1 MARIRA
7 EGCGM
12 IWRIYIYGMVIA
24 LAIATVGSFT
34 YLVVDPPARLART
47 SYGLDRFTTPPV
59 LLPETAGSGG
69 STAPRS
75 ISIDELIR
83 SYQASAAGNGATASA
98 KAISA
103 PTGC

>member
-1 MARIRA
+1 
-7 EGCGM
+7 M

-24 LAIATVGSFT
+24 LATATVGSFI
-34 YLVVDPPARLART
+34 YLVVDPPPRLART

-59 LLPETAGSGG
+59 LLPETSGSGG
-69 STAPRS
+69 STTPRS

-83 SYQASAAGNGATASA
+83 SYQASAAGSGTPASA

>member
-1 MARIRA
+1 
-7 EGCGM
+7 M
-12 IWRIYIYGMVIA
+12 IWRLYIYGMVIA
-24 LAIATVGSFT
+24 LATAVVGSFT
-34 YLVVDPPARLART
+34 YLVVDPPPRLART

-59 LLPETAGSGG
+59 LLPETSGG
-69 STAPRS
+69 PTTPRS

-83 SYQASAAGNGATASA
+83 SYQASAAGNGAPAKA